1 MDRRLQFTLKNL
13 FQVMLWVS
21 AAIVFFRAARE
32 TYDPRLWAIAFV
44 SLVTWAGGG
53 VGAFWRRVGLG
64 AAIGAVVGAGLA
76 AVINCAGC

>member
-1 MDRRLQFTLKNL
+1 MDRPLQFTLRNL
-13 FQVMLWVS
+13 FQVMLWV
-21 AAIVFFRAARE
+21 AAALVFFSAVRE
-32 TYDPRLWAIAFV
+32 THNPRLWSIAFV

-64 AAIGAVVGAGLA
+64 AAIGAVVGAALA